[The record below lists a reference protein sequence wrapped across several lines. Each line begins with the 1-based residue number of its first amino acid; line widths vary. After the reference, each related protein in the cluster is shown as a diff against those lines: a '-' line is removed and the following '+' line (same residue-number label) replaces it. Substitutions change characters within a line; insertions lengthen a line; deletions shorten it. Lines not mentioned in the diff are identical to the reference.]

1 VSAPRAAAASA
12 AIDFGGTVTDVVLR
26 APGRPDALAAF
37 PTVPR
42 PQAGDVERLLREAR
56 LRRGLPDEAAPE
68 LLAVTGGRSQEL
80 PDRIGSLRLVKVAEP
95 VATAVAATAVGAA
108 CPAIVVSLGTGTG
121 IVLARPPEPPL
132 RLVGSAVGGGT
143 LLGLARLILGT
154 TDVAEI
160 GRLAAAGDV
169 TRCDLTVGDII
180 GGGVGPV
187 SAEATAAHF
196 ARVGRTDAEL
206 PSREDLAA
214 GLMNLIGQT
223 ALRLAY
229 EAVIA
234 HAARA
239 LVLVGHVLD
248 VPGFRDAIFRIP
260 GMDPSFVHVPEQP
273 GFAVARGALAVAHE
287 SAPSADA

>member
-1 VSAPRAAAASA
+1 VSAAAPAARSA

-26 APGRPDALAAF
+26 SAGRPDVLAAF
-37 PTVPR
+37 AAVPR
-42 PQAGDVERLLREAR
+42 PSAADVEQLLHDS
-56 LRRGLPDEAAPE
+56 RRRAAIPDDEPPGI
-68 LLAVTGGRSQEL
+68 LAVTGGRSHEL
-80 PDRIGSLRLVKVAEP
+80 PDRIAAIPVVKVAEP
-95 VATAVAATAVGAA
+95 VATAVGALEVGAPT
-108 CPAIVVSLGTGTG
+108 PAIVVSLGTGTG
-121 IVLARPPEPPL
+121 IVLAHPPEAPL

-143 LLGLARLILGT
+143 LLGLARLLLGT

-160 GRLAAAGDV
+160 GLLASRGDV
-169 TRCDLTVGDII
+169 TRCDLTVGDVI

-196 ARVGRTDAEL
+196 ARIGRPDTPL
-206 PSREDLAA
+206 PERADLAA

-234 HAARA
+234 HSARS

-248 VPGFRDAIFRIP
+248 VPGFREAIFRIP
-260 GMDPSFVHVPEQP
+260 GMDPAFVHLAPDP
-273 GFAVARGALAVAHE
+273 GFAVARGALAVATRTG
-287 SAPSADA
+287 